1 MILANNFEEIL
12 SAFNK
17 QKVEYMI
24 AGGYAVIF
32 HGYGRTTGDLDIW
45 VKPSIENRKKII
57 KAFQKLEF
65 PFELI
70 DYITGI
76 KDFSQPF
83 AVKIGKEPLQV
94 DVFNAITGVSYADAE
109 KNAVTFRFSE
119 KLECKFIH
127 LHDLITNKML
137 TGRTKDKAD
146 VEELHKINI
155 HSKDKSILSAIKKL
169 FKKND

>member
-1 MILANNFEEIL
+1 MIANNFEEIL
-12 SAFNK
+12 LAFNK

-32 HGYGRTTGDLDIW
+32 YGYGRTTGDLDIW
-45 VKPSIENRKKII
+45 VKPTSENREKIMR
-57 KAFQKLEF
+57 AFEKSGF
-65 PFELI
+65 SSELT
-70 DYITGI
+70 DYLDNI

-83 AVKIGKEPLQV
+83 AIKIGEEPAQV
-94 DVFNAITGVSYADAE
+94 DIFNVITGVSYTDAE
-109 KNAVTFRFSE
+109 KNAVRFSFSE

-137 TGRTKDKAD
+137 TGRLKDKAD

-155 HSKDKSILSAIKKL
+155 HSEDKSILAAIKRL
-169 FKKND
+169 LDKK